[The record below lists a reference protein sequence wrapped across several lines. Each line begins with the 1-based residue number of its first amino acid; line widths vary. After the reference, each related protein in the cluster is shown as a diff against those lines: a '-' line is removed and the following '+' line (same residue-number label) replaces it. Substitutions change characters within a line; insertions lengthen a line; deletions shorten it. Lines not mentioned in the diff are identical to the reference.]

1 MISKCCRFI
10 TLSASVIL
18 LSVMKKLTSD
28 CMRNANKS
36 LDILNYTTVREVDK
50 WSRIHIHIN
59 GPATWNHLPPELM
72 SPNLSESTFKR
83 ALKTHLFLTA
93 RRHWDIFMILAPDI
107 DIQTYLLTYL
117 PRKVNK
123 FFWLVGPITAPS
135 FKEIGWLLLQ

>member
-10 TLSASVIL
+10 TLSSSVIL

-28 CMRNANKS
+28 CVRNANKS

-50 WSRIHIHIN
+50 WSRIRIRDCQWTSHME
-59 GPATWNHLPPELM
+59 PSATRTNVTKPVREHLQAGTENAPVLDRSAPL
-72 SPNLSESTFKR
+72 R
-83 ALKTHLFLTA
+83 HLHDSGA
-93 RRHWDIFMILAPDI
+93 GYRYPD
-107 DIQTYLLTYL
+107 LLTYL